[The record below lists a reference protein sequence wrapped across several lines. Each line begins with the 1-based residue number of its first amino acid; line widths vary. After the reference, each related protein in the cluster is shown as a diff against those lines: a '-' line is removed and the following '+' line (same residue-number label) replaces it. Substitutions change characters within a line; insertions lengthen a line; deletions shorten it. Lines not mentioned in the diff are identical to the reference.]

1 MSNAT
6 KNTADTAFHWECQ
19 PAAANVVAHLVD
31 EFCDRS
37 PTALRLKEK
46 LLRETGTRFVDWVDH
61 LALNEEEVDRGALV
75 DAGFTFS
82 SVEGI
87 PVAEH
92 AGGMFPLI
100 RLDGKGFGIGIK
112 VESVADYLNINGLKE
127 TPVEGQPWSHFRAAK
142 IAAENDTQLW
152 IVERHGYRGFTPQ
165 SLSPPEVAAILHHSE
180 AFCCRRR
187 RFDSETAAFD
197 HASKI
202 VAAAKADV
210 GTDRACD
217 MFFHAEREYWMS
229 RNRAGRLQR
238 ARQDAL
244 GLGWGNHDHHTFRS
258 SRENFQRLIALLESV
273 GMLCRERFYAG
284 VEAGWGAQVMEQPAC
299 QVMVFADVDLSP
311 EEVAGDFAHATLP
324 PRDHVGTVGLWCELH
339 GEAVLQAG
347 MHHLEAQFDFDG
359 AREQLADKGVRSMD
373 PFTNFPY
380 LRQSF
385 TQGEIWPVE
394 PKRIA
399 AALAA
404 GYITKE
410 QADTFATRGAIG
422 SHLEVL
428 ERNEG
433 YKGFNQT
440 GISHIIR
447 RTDPRTQAAV
457 GASAS

>member
-6 KNTADTAFHWECQ
+6 KTTANAAFHWECQ
-19 PAAANVVAHLVD
+19 PAAAAIVTQLVD

-46 LLRETGTRFVDWVDH
+46 LLRETGTRLVDWVDH
-61 LALNEEEVDRGALV
+61 IALNEDECDRGALI
-75 DAGFTFS
+75 DAGFGFTQL
-82 SVEGI
+82 EGI

-92 AGGMFPLI
+92 TGGMFPLI
-100 RLDGKGFGIGIK
+100 RLDAKQFGIGLK

-127 TPVEGQPWSHFRAAK
+127 TPVDGLPWSRFRAAR
-142 IAAENDTQLW
+142 IANENDTQLW
-152 IVERHGYRGFTPQ
+152 VVERHGYRGFTPKH
-165 SLSPPEVAAILHHSE
+165 LTPAEVAAILYHGE
-180 AFCCRRR
+180 AFRCRRR
-187 RFDSETAAFD
+187 RFDDEAVAFD
-197 HASKI
+197 HAQKI
-202 VAAAKADV
+202 AAAAQAELGV
-210 GTDRACD
+210 DRACD
-217 MFFHAEREYWMS
+217 LFFQAEREYWMS

-258 SRENFQRLIALLESV
+258 SRQHFQRLIALLESL
-273 GMLCRERFYAG
+273 GMQCRERFYAG
-284 VEAGWGAQVMEQPAC
+284 IEAGWGAQVMEQGAC

-311 EEVAGDFAHATLP
+311 EEVAGDFAHALLP
-324 PRDHVGTVGLWCELH
+324 PRDHLGTVGLWCALH
-339 GEAVLQAG
+339 GEAALQAG
-347 MHHLEAQFDFDG
+347 MHHLEAQFDFEG
-359 AREQLADKGVRSMD
+359 AREQLADQGVKSMD

-410 QADTFATRGAIG
+410 QAEAFATHGAIG

-428 ERNEG
+428 ERNDG

-440 GISHIIR
+440 GISQIIR
-447 RTDPRTQAAV
+447 RTDPRAQAV
-457 GASAS
+457 GA

>member
-1 MSNAT
+1 MSNDT
-6 KNTADTAFHWECQ
+6 KTAANVAFHWECQ
-19 PAAANVVAHLVD
+19 PAAANIVTQLVD

-46 LLRETGTRFVDWVDH
+46 LLRETGTRLVDWVDH

-75 DAGFTFS
+75 DAGFTFTQ
-82 SVEGI
+82 VDGI

-92 AGGMFPLI
+92 SGGMFPPI
-100 RLDGKGFGIGIK
+100 RLDGKGFGLGLK
-112 VESVADYLNINGLKE
+112 VESVADYLNINGLQD
-127 TPVEGQPWSHFRAAK
+127 TPVDGQPWSRFRAAR
-142 IAAENDTQLW
+142 IANENDTQLW
-152 IVERHGYRGFTPQ
+152 IVERHGYRGFTPKQ
-165 SLSPPEVAAILHHSE
+165 LSPQEVATILRHGE
-180 AFCCRRR
+180 AFRCRRR
-187 RFDSETAAFD
+187 RFDNEAAAFD
-197 HASKI
+197 HAQAI

-258 SRENFQRLIALLESV
+258 SRENFQRLIALLEAV
-273 GMLCRERFYAG
+273 GMQCRERFYAG

-311 EEVAGDFAHATLP
+311 EEVAGDFAHASLP
-324 PRDHVGTVGLWCELH
+324 PRDHLGTVGLWCALH

-347 MHHLEAQFDFDG
+347 MHHLEAQFDFEG
-359 AREQLADKGVRSMD
+359 ARGQLADKGVRSMD

-385 TQGEIWPVE
+385 TQGEIWSVE
-394 PKRIA
+394 PQRIA

-410 QADTFATRGAIG
+410 QAETFATHGAIG

-447 RTDPRTQAAV
+447 RTDPRAQAAV
-457 GASAS
+457 GVSAS